1 MAAPD
6 PTQRPSRARRIAN
19 VALAGIG
26 IAVLLALTGA
36 LLWSFSTNRQVDASE
51 TDDIATTA
59 PGQFAEVN
67 GVAMHYQQLGD
78 PTADPSGA
86 PVMLVH
92 GFTSS
97 GNEFDGITPT
107 LASRSLILPDLV
119 GFGHSQRLTEPSAAY
134 SHRGQAAQLAGLL
147 DQLGVQ
153 QVDVIGS
160 SYGGAVAAQFALD
173 YPERVRRIVF
183 LDAQIYD
190 QSGGPGAFTSLLP
203 FGLNRALAWF
213 ILGGGD
219 GARALL
225 QSACPDPATP
235 CISPET
241 LAIRGRIAS
250 IKGNTDALLAFTAT
264 PRDVRVPRDL
274 GQLRAPALVIWGED
288 DQLVPLADGRR
299 LAADVPGARF
309 EVIADAG
316 HTPHIERPA
325 EVGPM
330 IQAFLASGP

>member
-1 MAAPD
+1 V
-6 PTQRPSRARRIAN
+6 N
-19 VALAGIG
+19 
-26 IAVLLALTGA
+26 
-36 LLWSFSTNRQVDASE
+36 
-51 TDDIATTA
+51 DI
-59 PGQFAEVN
+59 
-67 GVAMHYQQLGD
+67 AMHYQLVGD

-107 LASRSLILPDLV
+107 LASRTLIMPDMI
-119 GFGHSQRLTEPSAAY
+119 GFGHSQRLSEPSPAY
-134 SHRGQAAQLAGLL
+134 SHRGQATQLAGLL

-153 QVDVIGS
+153 QVDLIGS

-190 QSGGPGAFTSLLP
+190 QSGGPGSFTALLP

-213 ILGGGD
+213 VLGGGD
-219 GARALL
+219 GARALM
-225 QSACPDPATP
+225 QSACPNPATP
-235 CISPET
+235 CVDPKA
-241 LAIRGRIAS
+241 LAIRERIAS
-250 IKGNTDALLAFTAT
+250 IKRNTDALLAFTAP

-274 GQLRAPALVIWGED
+274 GAIRAPALVIWGED
-288 DQLVPLADGRR
+288 DQLVPLADGRQ

-325 EVGPM
+325 EVGSM
-330 IQAFLASGP
+330 IQAFLTSGP